1 MGKSSRFFKTYINI
15 DTEKYVFL
23 LLFPWK
29 IIAFQSLREITK
41 CFRGQQKET
50 TLYMTNCRFNC
61 LKIRT
66 CILVL
71 VVPQDTIASNATSLQ
86 HISHNFFFVITLPI
100 EKK

>member
-15 DTEKYVFL
+15 GSEKYVFL

-29 IIAFQSLREITK
+29 MIAFRSLREITK

-61 LKIRT
+61 LKNKNMYS
-66 CILVL
+66 C
-71 VVPQDTIASNATSLQ
+71 ASGSTR
-86 HISHNFFFVITLPI
+86 HNRI
-100 EKK
+100 